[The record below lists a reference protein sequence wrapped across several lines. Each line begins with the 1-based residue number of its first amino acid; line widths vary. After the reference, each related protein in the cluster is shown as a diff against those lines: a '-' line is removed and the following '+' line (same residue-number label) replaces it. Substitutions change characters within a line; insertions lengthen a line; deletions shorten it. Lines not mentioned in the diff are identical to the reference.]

1 MFKEKETRLDYMKGC
16 GKTTHQCPEMSQEK
30 KSNIVIAYAKKKNEN
45 TGHRG
50 I

>member
-1 MFKEKETRLDYMKGC
+1 MKGC

-30 KSNIVIAYAKKKNEN
+30 KSNIVIDTKLMPRKNEN